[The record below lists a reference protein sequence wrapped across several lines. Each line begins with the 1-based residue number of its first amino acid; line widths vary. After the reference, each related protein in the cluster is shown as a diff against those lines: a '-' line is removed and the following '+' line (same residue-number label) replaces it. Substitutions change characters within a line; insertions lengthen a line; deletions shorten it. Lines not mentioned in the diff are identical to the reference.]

1 MMKRYQ
7 LLFKGVVQ
15 GVGFRYFMQNFA
27 KTYKC
32 TGFVKNLND
41 GSVLVEIQGE
51 LNQIEHVLE
60 EMKSVKHIVITDI
73 KRHPIDDIEKEKAFR
88 ITY

>member
-7 LLFKGVVQ
+7 ILFKGVVQ

-51 LNQIEHVLE
+51 LDQIDQTLA
-60 EMKSVKHIVITDI
+60 EMNRVKHIVITDI
-73 KRHPIDDIEKEKAFR
+73 KRYPIDVVEKEKAFR